1 MGVCVIA
8 GETAKKAFQTTMHT
22 DHIPLPPRRT
32 VLQNITAI
40 LTRWDWPTLGVFAAC
55 VIVLSGALLLP
66 AGWGIVQW
74 VLLVFALTL
83 HSSLSHEIL
92 HGHPFPSNRAGTL
105 MAIIQPGL
113 AIPYLRFRALHL
125 AHHRDADLTDPY
137 DDPETN
143 YLDPAVWHGL
153 PGWWQ
158 MVLRFNNT
166 LVGRM
171 LVGPLIGVT
180 AFWRDDARRI
190 WQGDRD
196 VAVHWLAHVPGVMV
210 TLWVVSLS
218 SVPLWSYLAACY
230 AALSVLRIRT
240 FLEHQAHERAS
251 GRSVIIEDRG
261 LLAFLFLNNNFHVV
275 HHMHPKL
282 SWYRL
287 PAVYRAR
294 KARFQRINQGY
305 VYRSYAE
312 VFRRYFLNAK
322 DPVAHPLWQRE
333 EK

>member
-1 MGVCVIA
+1 
-8 GETAKKAFQTTMHT
+8 MHT
-22 DHIPLPPRRT
+22 DHIPPARRRT
-32 VLQNITAI
+32 FLHDAAI
-40 LTRWDWPTLGVFAAC
+40 ALSRWDWPTLGVFVAC
-55 VIVLSGALLLP
+55 VAILGGALALP
-66 AGWGIVQW
+66 AGWGMVQW
-74 VLLVFALTL
+74 VLLVLALTL

-92 HGHPFPSNRAGTL
+92 HGHPFPSERAGTAMGL
-105 MAIIQPGL
+105 IQPGL
-113 AIPYLRFRALHL
+113 TIPYLRFRALHL

-143 YLDPAVWHGL
+143 YLDPAVWDRL
-153 PGWWQ
+153 PAWGQ
-158 MVLRFNNT
+158 RVLRFNNT

-171 LVGPLIGVT
+171 LVGPLIGVV
-180 AFWRDDARRI
+180 AFWRDDLQRI
-190 WQGDRD
+190 RKGDRN
-196 VAVHWLAHVPGVMV
+196 VALHWLAHVPGVFI
-210 TLWVVSLS
+210 TLWAVNLS

-261 LLAFLFLNNNFHVV
+261 LLAFLFLNNNLHIV

-294 KARFQRINQGY
+294 KDRFQRINKGY
-305 VYRSYAE
+305 VFRSYGE
-312 VFRRYFLNAK
+312 VFARYFLKAK

>member
-1 MGVCVIA
+1 
-8 GETAKKAFQTTMHT
+8 MHT
-22 DHIPLPPRRT
+22 DHTPPAPPRAP
-32 VLQNITAI
+32 LHSLSIH
-40 LTRWDWPTLGVFAAC
+40 LSRWDWPTLGVFAAC
-55 VIVLSGALLLP
+55 IALLGGALSLP
-66 AGWGIVQW
+66 EGWGAVQW

-92 HGHPFPSNRAGTL
+92 HGHPFPSDRAGTAL
-105 MAIIQPGL
+105 GIVQPGL

-125 AHHRDADLTDPY
+125 AHHRNAALTDPY

-143 YLDPAVWHGL
+143 YLDPAVWQRL
-153 PGWWQ
+153 PRWWQ
-158 MVLRFNNT
+158 AVLRFNNT

-171 LVGPLIGVT
+171 LVGPLIGVGM
-180 AFWRDDARRI
+180 FWRDDARRI
-190 WQGDRD
+190 WQGERA
-196 VAVHWLAHVPGVMV
+196 VALHWLAHLPGVAI

-218 SVPLWSYLAACY
+218 SVPLWSYLTACY

-261 LLAFLFLNNNFHVV
+261 LLAFLFLNNNLHVV

-294 KARFQRINQGY
+294 KARFQHINHGY
-305 VYRSYAE
+305 VYRSYGE
-312 VFRRYFLNAK
+312 VFARYFLRAK
-322 DPVAHPLWQRE
+322 DPVAHPLWRPE